1 MSSLWSSAPVPA
13 TATAARPRATSSP
26 PDVRLRTRAEP
37 EPNPFYDG
45 AESVSESVWERRR
58 AACQDYAPK
67 HREHGQLGLTQHFAA
82 TPISQEP
89 KWARDSR
96 IAKARDAQAPQ
107 AKRRAAAAPRSGA
120 GAPLKQASDY
130 RRSTKDSLRGCT
142 QFSDLLI

>member
-1 MSSLWSSAPVPA
+1 M
-13 TATAARPRATSSP
+13 
-26 PDVRLRTRAEP
+26 
-37 EPNPFYDG
+37 
-45 AESVSESVWERRR
+45 SESVWERRR

-120 GAPLKQASDY
+120 GAPLKQASNY
-130 RRSTKDSLRGCT
+130 RRRTKDSLRGCS
-142 QFSDLLI
+142 QFSDLLIWDLVKMAKRFEPELLNSIRLKDEFNTDDLFDIL